1 LIHISNRLM
10 DTGRSSVI
18 PGMRVTGTIITQLS
32 HISPYSCV
40 KTCTDG
46 HCRYECCQLVYTLS
60 KYPFHSFDLY
70 AEAIPTRL
78 NPEPICRHA
87 WLAAGACLLPAFV
100 TAAEQ
105 RRVADPLMTGLIN
118 RCGLELEKKTAES
131 HARRRAD
138 CGRTRSSHPD
148 AAGAR

>member
-1 LIHISNRLM
+1 
-10 DTGRSSVI
+10 
-18 PGMRVTGTIITQLS
+18 MRVTGTIITQLS

-60 KYPFHSFDLY
+60 KYPFHSFDLH

-87 WLAAGACLLPAFV
+87 WLAAGACLLLAFV

-105 RRVADPLMTGLIN
+105 RTLADPLLTGLIN
-118 RCGLELEKKTAES
+118 AVVLKKPEIQAAQAAVEVAAGPVSAADQPLFNPEVDSSMKTA
-131 HARRRAD
+131 
-138 CGRTRSSHPD
+138 RSI
-148 AAGAR
+148 